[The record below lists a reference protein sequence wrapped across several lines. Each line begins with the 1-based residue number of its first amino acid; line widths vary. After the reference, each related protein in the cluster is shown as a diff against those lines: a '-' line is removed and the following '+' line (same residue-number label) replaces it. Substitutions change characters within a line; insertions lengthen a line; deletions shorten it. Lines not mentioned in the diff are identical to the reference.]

1 MPKTYQVYR
10 DFSGGVN
17 SKSNA
22 KFIKNNELVEASGVL
37 CDERGVL
44 RTSSPSS
51 STGKIGGLSDMPGN
65 MVIPGRGLFTFKS
78 DYSYSD
84 TVNTITARESEYLCI
99 SDKYHSQVDIYGYN
113 DADDQDD
120 YMRQANIIDLGSGT
134 ALRAEFYYADG
145 ALRVTD
151 GFFNSNNTTKWFGR
165 VGDTTKKKLLGV
177 ELDTEWVSLNNAFN
191 SPTVGFVTTSLSGTA
206 AGGDDA
212 SLIYASV
219 TSLNGP
225 VSSMATTGD
234 DLTRVTS
241 SSHGLVVGDVIVITG
256 TGTYYNGTYTVVNK
270 ASGTFD
276 IDIVFTSDLSRPGSI
291 WTKGQSIDNFQGWTD
306 GVAAAASDNR
316 WLVAYD
322 VAANDVWKIL
332 AVNDEGT
339 QDLTTTTNAVASWNT
354 RSFAIYPFPGDGVL
368 LEASQSVGSTEGAW
382 EEGEYEFAQS
392 FIYEGNQESKL
403 EKLLGDN
410 VQIDLNEILYI
421 RVHTSG
427 LSNDGENN
435 TYINQRL
442 IGGRVYIRKVGSN
455 NFWSLLIDMDYRVNN
470 ILQTSEHLA
479 NTGDFSSL
487 WGGGNGWTLDSTDA
501 TYAHHA
507 SPADLIQTAANRAEV
522 GLNSKEYIFTYTISG
537 FSETITLFE
546 ILGGAGQFANATT
559 ALEQSDGT
567 HAVTFTSRSDAVDNP
582 FTINVTSSTSGA
594 FNIDNVS
601 LLLTTPVGDGG
612 TRITTIDDYDDWASK
627 SSQYTI
633 KKMNIESYENLNGFS
648 PSEYALSFGE
658 AAGYGY
664 KTSVVAGQRV
674 FVANVN
680 YIDPD
685 SGVVKV
691 MGDAIFYTPVGK
703 YDTFPSSYKLKIAG
717 NDGDEFTALQYSN
730 GVLFAFKKNSLYLI
744 DISHPNEAAWR
755 LLGKHEGMGIGGDWG
770 VVKTN
775 LGVAWVSKS
784 GLYLFTQNQ
793 PVNLISEKV
802 SFSDWV
808 SFYPTD
814 GYGPAVGWDNTSNK
828 LVIVDTVLDAS
839 SVRMFDLD
847 TRSWTSGYPLA
858 TSPGWTLPGGANTR
872 ITNMVT
878 FAGTEIQDSSN
889 ATINPNGGIILVGDD
904 NDTSNHTNTT
914 TDLYTLDF
922 SSTTN
927 SAFIVTTKDDDF
939 GLPNIFKKVYEI
951 DIEYITDETNDV
963 IDVKYEI
970 DGNDVPNSSS
980 NALVSNQALSG
991 VANKD
996 NVNILKIT
1004 PSSPIKCRSF
1014 SLRISSYGT
1023 ATCYLEIV
1031 SIAIRYRPI
1040 QFGNVITETSS
1051 A

>member
-1 MPKTYQVYR
+1 MPKAYQVYR

-22 KFIKNNELVEASGVL
+22 KFIKNNELVEAIGVL

-44 RTSSPSS
+44 RTSSPSA

-84 TVNTITARESEYLCI
+84 TANTITARESEYLCI
-99 SDKYHSQVDIYGYN
+99 SDKYYSQVDIYGYN
-113 DADDQDD
+113 DADDQNDH
-120 YMRQANIIDLGSGT
+120 MRQAGVIDLGSGT

-145 ALRVTD
+145 ALRVAD
-151 GFFNSNNTTKWFGR
+151 GSFNSNSTTKWFGR
-165 VGDTTKKKLLGV
+165 IGDTTKKKLLGV
-177 ELDTEWVSLNNAFN
+177 ELDTEWVSLDNTFD

-212 SLIYASV
+212 SLIHASNISKIGPV
-219 TSLNGP
+219 TS
-225 VSSMATTGD
+225 MAAGSG
-234 DLTRVTS
+234 TS
-241 SSHGLVVGDVIVITG
+241 SDMTRITDASHGLVVGDVVTIQNVNS
-256 TGTYYNGTYTVVNK
+256 YYNGTYTVEAVP
-270 ASGTFD
+270 ATGTFD
-276 IDIVFTSDLSRPGSI
+276 IDIVFTIDDSNPHSSWFMGA
-291 WTKGQSIDNFQGWTD
+291 KIDNFQGWSA
-306 GVAAAASDNR
+306 GVITATAASR

-322 VAANDVWKIL
+322 VAANDVWKIT
-332 AVNDEGT
+332 AVNDEDT
-339 QDLTTTTNAVASWNT
+339 QDLTTTTNAVGSWNT
-354 RSFAIYPFPGDGVL
+354 RAFDIYPFPGDGVL
-368 LEASQSVGSTEGAW
+368 LELSQSTGSTEGAW

-403 EKLLGDN
+403 KKLLGDN
-410 VQIDLNEILYI
+410 VQIDSNEVIYA
-421 RVHTSG
+421 RVHISG
-427 LSNDGENN
+427 LSDDGESN

-442 IGGRVYIRKVGSN
+442 IGGRVYIRKAGSN
-455 NFWSLLIDMDYRVNN
+455 NFWSLLIDMDYRVHNN
-470 ILQTSEHLA
+470 L
-479 NTGDFSSL
+479 
-487 WGGGNGWTLDSTDA
+487 
-501 TYAHHA
+501 
-507 SPADLIQTAANRAEV
+507 V
-522 GLNSKEYIFTYTISG
+522 G
-537 FSETITLFE
+537 
-546 ILGGAGQFANATT
+546 
-559 ALEQSDGT
+559 
-567 HAVTFTSRSDAVDNP
+567 
-582 FTINVTSSTSGA
+582 
-594 FNIDNVS
+594 
-601 LLLTTPVGDGG
+601 GG
-612 TRITTIDDYDDWASK
+612 TRVTTIDDYDDWASNVDADTGGENMGWTDQYFEGFK
-627 SSQYTI
+627 SAQYTI

-685 SGVVKV
+685 SGVAKI

-744 DISHPNEAAWR
+744 DVSHPNEAAWR
-755 LLGKHEGMGIGGDWG
+755 LLGKHEGMGINGDWG

-775 LGVAWVSKS
+775 LGVAWASKS

-802 SFSDWV
+802 SFSDWT

-839 SVRMFDLD
+839 TVRMFDLD

-858 TSPGWTLPGGANTR
+858 TSPGWTLPGGADTR

-878 FAGTEIQDSSN
+878 FTGAEMQDSSN
-889 ATINPNGGIILVGDD
+889 ATINPNGGIIVIGDD
-904 NDTSNHTNTT
+904 DDTSNHTGTT

-951 DIEYITDETNDV
+951 DIEYITDDTSDA

-970 DGNDVPNSSS
+970 DGNDAPNSSS
-980 NALVSNQALSG
+980 NALASNQALSG

-996 NVNILKIT
+996 NVNIIKIT

-1023 ATCYLEIV
+1023 STCYLEIV

>member
-44 RTSSPSS
+44 RTNSPSGGD
-51 STGKIGGLSDMPGN
+51 GKVAGDLTDMPGN

-84 TVNTITARESEYLCI
+84 TANTITARESEYLCI
-99 SDKYHSQVDIYGYN
+99 ADKRENQVDIYGYN
-113 DADDQDD
+113 DAADQDD
-120 YMRQANIIDLGSGT
+120 HMMQANIIDLGSGT

-145 ALRVTD
+145 ALRVAD
-151 GFFNSNNTTKWFGR
+151 GSFNTNSIVKWFGR
-165 VGDTTKKKLLGV
+165 IGDTTKKKLLGV
-177 ELDTEWVSLNNAFN
+177 ELDREWVSLDNNLS

-206 AGGDDA
+206 TGDTT
-212 SLIYASV
+212 SLIYAGA

-225 VSSMATTGD
+225 VTSMATTGD
-234 DLTRVTS
+234 DLTRITS
-241 SSHGLVVGDVIVITG
+241 SSHGLVVGDVVVITG
-256 TGTYYNGTYTVVNK
+256 TGTYYNGTYAVLAK
-270 ASGTFD
+270 ATSTFD
-276 IDIVFTSDLSRPGSI
+276 IDKVFTSDISRPGSI
-291 WTKGQSIDNFQGWTD
+291 WIKGQSIDNFQGWRD
-306 GVAAAASDNR
+306 GVAAATSASR

-322 VAANDVWKIL
+322 VANNDVWKIT
-332 AVNDEGT
+332 AVNSEAT
-339 QDLTTTTNAVASWNT
+339 QDLTTSTNSSNWSARA
-354 RSFAIYPFPGDGVL
+354 FDIYPFPGDGVL

-410 VQIDLNEILYI
+410 VQIDSNEVLYA

-427 LSNDGENN
+427 LSDDGENN

-442 IGGRVYIRKVGSN
+442 IGGRVYIRKAGSN
-455 NFWSLLIDMDYRVNN
+455 NFWSLLIDMDYRVHN
-470 ILQTSEHLA
+470 TLA
-479 NTGDFSSL
+479 G
-487 WGGGNGWTLDSTDA
+487 
-501 TYAHHA
+501 
-507 SPADLIQTAANRAEV
+507 
-522 GLNSKEYIFTYTISG
+522 
-537 FSETITLFE
+537 
-546 ILGGAGQFANATT
+546 
-559 ALEQSDGT
+559 
-567 HAVTFTSRSDAVDNP
+567 
-582 FTINVTSSTSGA
+582 
-594 FNIDNVS
+594 
-601 LLLTTPVGDGG
+601 GG
-612 TRITTIDDYDDWASK
+612 TRVTTIDDYDDWAYNVDADTGGENMGWTDENFEGFK
-627 SSQYTI
+627 SAQYTI

-648 PSEYALSFGE
+648 PSEYTLSFGGKG
-658 AAGYGY
+658 GYGY

-680 YIDPD
+680 YADPD
-685 SGVVKV
+685 SGNDKI

-703 YDTFPSSYKLKIAG
+703 YDTFPPSYKLKIAG

-755 LLGKHEGMGIGGDWG
+755 LLGKHEGMGINGDWG

-775 LGVAWVSKS
+775 LGVAWASKS

-793 PVNLISEKV
+793 PVNLTSEKV
-802 SFSDWV
+802 SFSDWT

-858 TSPGWTLPGGANTR
+858 TSPGWTLPGGSNTR

-878 FAGTEIQDSSN
+878 FTGTEIQDSSD
-889 ATINPNGGIILVGDD
+889 ATINPNGGIIVVGDND
-904 NDTSNHTNTT
+904 DTSDGSGTT

-922 SSTTN
+922 SSTKN

-951 DIEYITDETNDV
+951 DIEYITDSSSDA

-970 DGNDVPNSSS
+970 DGNDAPNSSS

-991 VANKD
+991 VAAKD

-1014 SLRISSYGT
+1014 SLRISSYST

>member
-44 RTSSPSS
+44 RTSSPSA

-84 TVNTITARESEYLCI
+84 TANTITARESEYLCI
-99 SDKYHSQVDIYGYN
+99 GDKYYSQVDIYGYN
-113 DADDQDD
+113 DADDQNDH
-120 YMRQANIIDLGSGT
+120 MRQAGVIDLGSGT

-145 ALRVTD
+145 ALRVAD
-151 GFFNSNNTTKWFGR
+151 GSFNSNNTTKWFGR
-165 VGDTTKKKLLGV
+165 IGDTTKKKLLGV
-177 ELDTEWVSLNNAFN
+177 ELDTEWVSLDNNL
-191 SPTVGFVTTSLSGTA
+191 SPPTVGFHTNSLSGTA
-206 AGGDDA
+206 TTGSDTT
-212 SLIYASV
+212 SLIYSSTGSSTAIIA
-219 TSLNGP
+219 
-225 VSSMATTGD
+225 SMAATA
-234 DLTRVTS
+234 DLTRITS
-241 SSHGLVVGDVIVITG
+241 TSHGLSNGDVVAITRVS
-256 TGTYYNGTYTVVNK
+256 TYYNGTYTIGGVTTN
-270 ASGTFD
+270 TFD
-276 IDIVFTSDLSRPGSI
+276 IEIVFESDETSASSR
-291 WTKGQSIDNFQGWTD
+291 WTRIDDTNNFQGWTT
-306 GVAAAASDNR
+306 GVAAATSGSR

-322 VAANDVWKIL
+322 KAGDDVWKIT
-332 AVNDEGT
+332 AVNDEAT
-339 QDLTTTTNAVASWNT
+339 QDLTTTTNSVASWNG
-354 RSFAIYPFPGDGVL
+354 RSFDIYPFPGDGIL
-368 LEASQSVGSTEGAW
+368 LEVKQSRGSTEGAW

-403 EKLLGDN
+403 VKLLGDN
-410 VQIDLNEILYI
+410 LQIDSNEVIYA

-427 LSNDGENN
+427 LSDDGESN

-442 IGGRVYIRKVGSN
+442 IGGRVYIRKAGSN
-455 NFWSLLIDMDYRVNN
+455 NFWSLLIDMDYRVHN
-470 ILQTSEHLA
+470 TLA
-479 NTGDFSSL
+479 G
-487 WGGGNGWTLDSTDA
+487 
-501 TYAHHA
+501 
-507 SPADLIQTAANRAEV
+507 
-522 GLNSKEYIFTYTISG
+522 
-537 FSETITLFE
+537 
-546 ILGGAGQFANATT
+546 
-559 ALEQSDGT
+559 
-567 HAVTFTSRSDAVDNP
+567 
-582 FTINVTSSTSGA
+582 
-594 FNIDNVS
+594 
-601 LLLTTPVGDGG
+601 GG
-612 TRITTIDDYDDWASK
+612 TRITTIDDYDDWAVNEDANGGEDMGWTDENFEGFK
-627 SSQYTI
+627 SDLYTI

-648 PSEYALSFGE
+648 PSEHALSFGE

-685 SGVVKV
+685 SGVVKI

-755 LLGKHEGMGIGGDWG
+755 LLGKHEGMGINGDWG

-775 LGVAWVSKS
+775 LGVAWASKS

-802 SFSDWV
+802 SFSDWT

-839 SVRMFDLD
+839 TVRMFDLD

-858 TSPGWTLPGGANTR
+858 TSPGWTLPGGSNTR

-878 FAGTEIQDSSN
+878 FTGTEMQDSSN
-889 ATINPNGGIILVGDD
+889 ATINPNGGIIVVGDD
-904 NDTSNHTNTT
+904 DDTSNHTGTT
-914 TDLYTLDF
+914 TDSYTLDF

-951 DIEYITDETNDV
+951 DIEYITDDTSDA

-996 NVNILKIT
+996 NVNIIKIT

-1014 SLRISSYGT
+1014 SLRISSYGS

>member
-44 RTSSPSS
+44 RTNSPSGGD
-51 STGKIGGLSDMPGN
+51 GKVAGDLTDMPGN

-99 SDKYHSQVDIYGYN
+99 ADKRESQVDIYGYN
-113 DADDQDD
+113 DAADQDD
-120 YMRQANIIDLGSGT
+120 HMMQANVIDLGSWT

-145 ALRVTD
+145 ALRVAD
-151 GFFNSNNTTKWFGR
+151 GSFNTNSIAKWFGR
-165 VGDTTKKKLLGV
+165 IGDTAKKKLLGV
-177 ELDTEWVSLNNAFN
+177 ELDREWVSLDNNLS

-206 AGGDDA
+206 TGDTT
-212 SLIYASV
+212 SLIHASSTSKIGPVTSMAATSDITRITDTGHGLSVGDSV
-219 TSLNGP
+219 TIQHINS
-225 VSSMATTGD
+225 
-234 DLTRVTS
+234 
-241 SSHGLVVGDVIVITG
+241 
-256 TGTYYNGTYTVVNK
+256 YYNGTYTVIAVPDADN
-270 ASGTFD
+270 FD
-276 IDIVFTSDLSRPGSI
+276 IDIVFTTDDSRPNSNWFSGP
-291 WTKGQSIDNFQGWTD
+291 KIDNFQGWTA
-306 GVAAAASDNR
+306 GVAAATSDSR

-322 VAANDVWKIL
+322 VANNDVWKITS
-332 AVNDEGT
+332 VNSEVT
-339 QDLTTTTNAVASWNT
+339 QDLTTSTNSSNWNT
-354 RSFAIYPFPGDGVL
+354 RSFDIYPFPGDGVL
-368 LEASQSVGSTEGAW
+368 LEVYQSVGLTEGAW
-382 EEGEYEFAQS
+382 EEGEYEFSQS

-403 EKLLGDN
+403 VKLLGNN
-410 VQIDLNEILYI
+410 VQIDSNEVLYA

-427 LSNDGENN
+427 LSNDGESN
-435 TYINQRL
+435 TYINKRL
-442 IGGRVYIRKVGSN
+442 IGGRVYIRKAGSN
-455 NFWSLLIDMDYRVNN
+455 NFWSLLIDMDYRVHN
-470 ILQTSEHLA
+470 TLA
-479 NTGDFSSL
+479 G
-487 WGGGNGWTLDSTDA
+487 
-501 TYAHHA
+501 
-507 SPADLIQTAANRAEV
+507 
-522 GLNSKEYIFTYTISG
+522 
-537 FSETITLFE
+537 
-546 ILGGAGQFANATT
+546 
-559 ALEQSDGT
+559 
-567 HAVTFTSRSDAVDNP
+567 
-582 FTINVTSSTSGA
+582 
-594 FNIDNVS
+594 
-601 LLLTTPVGDGG
+601 GG
-612 TRITTIDDYDDWASK
+612 TRATTIDDYDDWASNLDADTGGENMGWTDQYFEGFK
-627 SSQYTI
+627 STQYAI

-648 PSEYALSFGE
+648 PSEYTLSFGGKG
-658 AAGYGY
+658 GYGY

-674 FVANVN
+674 FVANV
-680 YIDPD
+680 YYADPD
-685 SGVVKV
+685 SGNDKI

-703 YDTFPSSYKLKIAG
+703 YDTFPPSYKLKIAG

-744 DISHPNEAAWR
+744 DVSHPNEAAWR
-755 LLGKHEGMGIGGDWG
+755 LLGKHEGMGINGDWG
-770 VVKTN
+770 VVKTS
-775 LGVAWVSKS
+775 LGVSWASKS

-793 PVNLISEKV
+793 PVNLTSEKV
-802 SFSDWV
+802 SFSDWT

-858 TSPGWTLPGGANTR
+858 TSPGWTLPGGSNTR

-878 FAGTEIQDSSN
+878 FTGTEIQDSSD
-889 ATINPNGGIILVGDD
+889 ATINTNGGIIVVGDND
-904 NDTSNHTNTT
+904 DTSDGSGTT

-922 SSTTN
+922 SSTKN

-951 DIEYITDETNDV
+951 DIEYITDSSNDA

-970 DGNDVPNSSS
+970 DGNDAPNSSS
-980 NALVSNQALSG
+980 NALASNQALSG

-996 NVNILKIT
+996 NVNIIKIT